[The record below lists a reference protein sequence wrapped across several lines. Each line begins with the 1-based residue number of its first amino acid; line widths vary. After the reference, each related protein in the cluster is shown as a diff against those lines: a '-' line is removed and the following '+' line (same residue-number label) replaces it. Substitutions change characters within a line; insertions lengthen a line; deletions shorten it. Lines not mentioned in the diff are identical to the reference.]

1 MSLRLQLTLW
11 YGLLLAAALAAC
23 GTFLYLTLASGAQR
37 DFDAVL
43 HVRAVEIAQDLHT
56 GDDPYLD
63 PVDVSAE
70 ILEPATL
77 EGQPE
82 PGVYVQV
89 LNHLGEVIATSGTLL
104 PIDSSQVAAGL
115 GGRETTVEVP
125 LTAGKEVSVG
135 DNLSQLGQV
144 WLVERMENPRSAD
157 AHSGTEM
164 FVAYLQ

>member
-1 MSLRLQLTLW
+1 
-11 YGLLLAAALAAC
+11 
-23 GTFLYLTLASGAQR
+23 
-37 DFDAVL
+37 
-43 HVRAVEIAQDLHT
+43 QDLHT

-115 GGRETTVEVP
+115 AGRQTTAEVP
-125 LTAGKEVSVG
+125 LTERDRTRVVSQPMPRTGPGSEVGTLARVFNEMVARIDTAFSQQRQFLADTSHELRNPLTVIRG
-135 DNLSQLGQV
+135 NLGLLRQDLDS
-144 WLVERMENPRSAD
+144 ESRM
-157 AHSGTEM
+157 
-164 FVAYLQ
+164 VAVLEAEAEA